1 MAKNKKIE
9 CEERKKMSII
19 VDLIIVAIILLSA
32 FLAYRKG
39 LVTLAIQLVAVIIAV
54 VLTLILY
61 KPVSNLIINVTSI
74 DEMIQNAILEEAN
87 DIMTNEGNGANQI
100 VETIQNNMLPETA
113 RTISINIIEGAV
125 ILILYVLIRIILR
138 FVTAIANAVSKL
150 PILNQ
155 FNKLGGVI
163 YGILRGL
170 LIVYILLLLVNLS
183 GEIEP
188 QNQVYT
194 SVESS
199 YLGKMMNEN
208 NILDIL
214 FTNVNAI
221 K

>member
-1 MAKNKKIE
+1 
-9 CEERKKMSII
+9 MSIV
-19 VDLIIVAIILLSA
+19 VDLIIVAIVLLST

-39 LVTLAIQLVAVIIAV
+39 LITLAIQLVAVVIAIL
-54 VLTLILY
+54 LTLLLY
-61 KPVSNLIINVTSI
+61 KPVSNVIINLTGI
-74 DEMIQNAILEEAN
+74 DETIQNAILEEAN
-87 DIMTNEGNGANQI
+87 DIMTNDGEGANQV

-125 ILILYVLIRIILR
+125 ILLLYIAIRIALK
-138 FVTAIANAVSKL
+138 FVTALANLVAKL
-150 PILNQ
+150 PILEQLNQ
-155 FNKLGGVI
+155 LGGII

-194 SVESS
+194 AVEES
-199 YLGKMMNEN
+199 YIGKMMNEN

-214 FTNVNAI
+214 FTQVNEN
-221 K
+221 

>member
-1 MAKNKKIE
+1 
-9 CEERKKMSII
+9 MSII
-19 VDLIIVAIILLSA
+19 VDLIIIAIILLST

-39 LVTLAIQLVAVIIAV
+39 LITLAIQLVAVVIAV

-74 DEMIQNAILEEAN
+74 DETIQNAILEEAN
-87 DIMTNEGNGANQI
+87 DIMTNEEEGANQI

-125 ILILYVLIRIILR
+125 ILILYVIIRIALK
-138 FVTAIANAVSKL
+138 FVTALANLVSKL

-155 FNKLGGVI
+155 FNKLGGVL

-170 LIVYILLLLVNLS
+170 LIVYIILLLVNLS

-188 QNQVYT
+188 QNVVYT
-194 SVESS
+194 SIQDS
-199 YLGKMMNEN
+199 YIGKMMNEN

-214 FTNVNAI
+214 FTKVSEI
-221 K
+221 E

>member
-1 MAKNKKIE
+1 
-9 CEERKKMSII
+9 MSIV
-19 VDLIIVAIILLSA
+19 VDLVIVAIILLSA

-39 LVTLAIQLVAVIIAV
+39 FITLAIQLVAVIIAIIV
-54 VLTLILY
+54 TLLLY
-61 KPVSNLIINVTSI
+61 KPVSNVIINGTGI
-74 DEMIQNAILEEAN
+74 DETIQNAILEEAN
-87 DIMTNEGNGANQI
+87 DIMTNEGEGENQV

-125 ILILYVLIRIILR
+125 ILILYIVIRIALK
-138 FVTAIANAVSKL
+138 FVTALANLVTKL

-155 FNKLGGVI
+155 LNQLGGII

-194 SVESS
+194 AVEES
-199 YLGKMMNEN
+199 YIGKVMNEN

-214 FTNVNAI
+214 FTQINE

>member
-1 MAKNKKIE
+1 
-9 CEERKKMSII
+9 MSII
-19 VDLIIVAIILLSA
+19 VDLIIVAIILLST

-61 KPVSNLIINVTSI
+61 KPVSNLIINITSV
-74 DEMIQNAILEEAN
+74 DEMIQNTILEEAN
-87 DIMTNEGNGANQI
+87 DIMTNEKEGANQI

-125 ILILYVLIRIILR
+125 ILILYILIRIILR
-138 FVTAIANAVSKL
+138 FVTVIANAVSKL

-163 YGILRGL
+163 YGILRGV

-188 QNQVYT
+188 QNKVYT

>member
-1 MAKNKKIE
+1 
-9 CEERKKMSII
+9 MSFV
-19 VDLIIVAIILLSA
+19 VDLIIVAIILLST

-39 LVTLAIQLVAVIIAV
+39 LITLAIQLVAVIIAIIV
-54 VLTLILY
+54 TLLLY
-61 KPVSNLIINVTSI
+61 KPVSNVIINGTGI
-74 DEMIQNAILEEAN
+74 DETIQNAILEEAN
-87 DIMTNEGNGANQI
+87 DIMTDDGEGENQV

-125 ILILYVLIRIILR
+125 ILILYIVIRIALK
-138 FVTAIANAVSKL
+138 FVTALANLVTKL

-155 FNKLGGVI
+155 LNQLGGII

-188 QNQVYT
+188 QNPAYT
-194 SVESS
+194 AVEES
-199 YLGKMMNEN
+199 YIGKVMNEN

-214 FTNVNAI
+214 FTQINE

>member
-1 MAKNKKIE
+1 
-9 CEERKKMSII
+9 MSII
-19 VDLIIVAIILLSA
+19 VDLIIVAIILLST

-61 KPVSNLIINVTSI
+61 KPVSNLIINITSV
-74 DEMIQNAILEEAN
+74 DEMIQNTILEEAN
-87 DIMTNEGNGANQI
+87 DIMTNEKEGANQI
-100 VETIQNNMLPETA
+100 VETIQNNMFPDTA

-125 ILILYVLIRIILR
+125 ILILYILIRIILR
-138 FVTAIANAVSKL
+138 FVTVIANAVSKL

-163 YGILRGL
+163 YGILRGV

-188 QNQVYT
+188 QNKVYT